1 MRQSGRSWMQSWRSW
16 PMRNEISDA
25 SLDAHYARDY
35 YGPGTDYFEPPDF
48 EEDLL
53 EDDLGV
59 LDEEMEDING

>member
-1 MRQSGRSWMQSWRSW
+1 
-16 PMRNEISDA
+16 MRNEISDA